1 MGKPLDLTGQ
11 KFGMLTAT
19 ECLGSFNGRRWWA
32 VKCDCGNEEMVVASN
47 LKSGNTQSCGCTNK
61 TAKWKSHGATRLV
74 TTKEGKKK
82 QIRSKEHS
90 AWDHLRH
97 QRKEPIVPEW
107 NDFQQFFK
115 DIGWKPSAN
124 HYLSRHDARKPH
136 GPTNTYWRNKDE
148 DERLRNLT
156 HQDLGDG
163 FFIDMRAIARANYAA
178 KERERATA

>member
-19 ECLGSFNGRRWWA
+19 ECLGSIKGRRYWA
-32 VKCDCGNEEMVVASN
+32 VKCDCGNEN
-47 LKSGNTQSCGCTNK
+47 LVPAMRLKGGGCTSCGCARNQPVHGHTVNSK
-61 TAKWKSHGATRLV
+61 ATPEYQIWSQLKSNSNQPYIA
-74 TTKEGKKK
+74 
-82 QIRSKEHS
+82 
-90 AWDHLRH
+90 
-97 QRKEPIVPEW
+97 EW
-107 NDFQQFFK
+107 NDFKSFIK
-115 DIGWKPSAN
+115 DVGKRPSIQ
-124 HYLSRHDARKPH
+124 HRLKRRDVTKPH